1 MNKHPDTAARAEHPP
16 QYTGATTEI
25 QGQRKRAANII
36 QAISQPVSDL
46 SQEEIMIVQPRRR
59 PIPVTPNRAAI
70 KHMHTVSHRH
80 RYSSFY
86 CRVNGSPG
94 IWHGHSNRSNGH
106 RLNDLQ
112 SSASPASVTAS
123 RGSLARIRGAIN
135 QVIDVLVPPQ
145 CLRCGALVDT
155 PGTLCTECWPRL
167 QFIAAPLC
175 IACGVPFEVDLGD
188 EALCAECIRERP
200 AYGSARAA
208 IVYDEN
214 SRGLIL
220 AFKHGDR
227 TDAAPAYGR
236 WMARA
241 GAEVLAGADAL
252 VPVPV
257 HWTRLFA
264 RRYNQAALLAQAVGR
279 TANLPVYPD
288 VLLRRKRTPKLGTL
302 GPSARRRVI
311 KGAIS
316 IHTRRASLVADQQI
330 VLVDDVHTTGS
341 TIAECTRA
349 LLRAGAKGVDVL
361 TLART
366 VRADIGGFRTVG
378 DGLRRG
384 R

>member
-1 MNKHPDTAARAEHPP
+1 
-16 QYTGATTEI
+16 
-25 QGQRKRAANII
+25 
-36 QAISQPVSDL
+36 
-46 SQEEIMIVQPRRR
+46 
-59 PIPVTPNRAAI
+59 
-70 KHMHTVSHRH
+70 
-80 RYSSFY
+80 
-86 CRVNGSPG
+86 
-94 IWHGHSNRSNGH
+94 
-106 RLNDLQ
+106 
-112 SSASPASVTAS
+112 
-123 RGSLARIRGAIN
+123 
-135 QVIDVLVPPQ
+135 
-145 CLRCGALVDT
+145 
-155 PGTLCTECWPRL
+155 
-167 QFIAAPLC
+167 
-175 IACGVPFEVDLGD
+175 
-188 EALCAECIRERP
+188 
-200 AYGSARAA
+200 
-208 IVYDEN
+208 
-214 SRGLIL
+214 
-220 AFKHGDR
+220 
-227 TDAAPAYGR
+227 
-236 WMARA
+236 MARA